1 MAHNPSAIAFD
12 GNVTLFNFTH
22 YDTDDLV
29 RLLEAPL
36 TARRRSQVL
45 DPNTEPKEKMEIHI
59 CYSHSLAGAKAKL
72 IGYNWRHDGI
82 RVVQPHKLHSN
93 PVEALADTSR
103 ELPLDAVVDLL
114 EIANRLF
121 GGRVS
126 WDNRRTRGDID
137 LRTLALGIRVAIR
150 DTVAARKPRGYHRR
164 AYSMS
169 HSMRGARRALN
180 RVRYAA
186 KSADVCR
193 QSLLTLQRHAA
204 SAGMSHLVQKD
215 LLDRIYRFHTEARS
229 IEEEVYSIYQI
240 IDKEIA

>member
-1 MAHNPSAIAFD
+1 MAHNPSATAFD
-12 GNVTLFNFTH
+12 GLVTLFNFTH

-36 TARRRSQVL
+36 MARRRSQVL
-45 DPNTEPKEKMEIHI
+45 DPNSKPNEKMEIHI
-59 CYSHSLAGAKAKL
+59 CYSYSLSGAKAKL
-72 IGYNWRHDGI
+72 IGRNYRHDGI
-82 RVVQPHKLHSN
+82 RVLQPHNLHSN

-103 ELPLDAVVDLL
+103 ELPLDAVVELL
-114 EIANRLF
+114 EVANRLF

-150 DTVAARKPRGYHRR
+150 DAVAARKPRGYHRR
-164 AYSMS
+164 AYSMN

-215 LLDRIYRFHTEARS
+215 LLDRIYRFQTEARS